1 MLDQSV
7 LASELAAL
15 VETLDELVAA
25 ENLSTAWDN
34 YFQGATVAGVPVV
47 PGTTEPA
54 RLAMQAALAGMSAP
68 GAGPA
73 LYVAS
78 LAAYWGGISLAAV
91 AIWPLAPPLASVT
104 PPPGLATLL
113 AALLPVFVANVAG
126 SLSKVDAT
134 AAIAAVQHA
143 SAGLGGIAINTAGPP
158 VTFPV
163 L

>member
-1 MLDQSV
+1 
-7 LASELAAL
+7 
-15 VETLDELVAA
+15 
-25 ENLSTAWDN
+25 
-34 YFQGATVAGVPVV
+34 
-47 PGTTEPA
+47 
-54 RLAMQAALAGMSAP
+54 
-68 GAGPA
+68 
-73 LYVAS
+73 
-78 LAAYWGGISLAAV
+78 
-91 AIWPLAPPLASVT
+91 VT